1 MNKYE
6 FIISAKDET
15 AKAFGNIN
23 RRLNITSGKAA
34 RMGGAVAA
42 AAAGMLSLTVRASK
56 GAKELGLLA
65 NLAGMTVSEFQ
76 STSYALSQFN
86 ITQEELADI
95 SKDVQDKLGD
105 FIATGGGE
113 FSDFFENIAPKVG
126 ITAESLKELSGPQ
139 VLIAVKKAMDDANVS
154 AKEQVFYLESIAND
168 ATKLSPLLEKNG
180 KRLKEL
186 KNEYDSLNI
195 ALSETDTENLIEF
208 NNQVI
213 KLQNIL
219 DGIGNKLAASLVSPL
234 SDFNDG
240 LSEISEESLL
250 RVERVMIGF
259 GRSTRAALTA
269 WYELQESLGF
279 SVDTGYLEK
288 LRFETAYLDKQWER
302 LTQKLNGTPIPYSL
316 GQGETDDI
324 FAGLDNPFDLSGAL
338 TNVQPI
344 TEALKGD
351 FLQLVSAGDEL
362 NQTLASSKDLLAFN
376 AGDPFGLN
384 EMMDLDSATFWQ
396 EYEQNGIQA
405 YANLTE
411 HTESFWES
419 WLNAANE
426 NLQNF
431 DELSATTIEAF
442 SHQRGSAFESVVFE
456 SDSMGDALKGVA
468 QGVARSTVNAIGQ
481 MAAQWLAYQAVQLLV
496 GKSTAVAG
504 ASGLA
509 LNAQAMSLMA
519 GLNAFTSTA
528 AIPIVGPPA
537 APAAMGAALSVTQ
550 PIATAISS
558 LSASAAVA
566 SFDGGGY
573 TPSGARI
580 GGIDNKGGRLAVL
593 HPNEKVTDLTKSTS
607 PTSLVINTTTN
618 VHGSG
623 DDEAVIRAIERNPK
637 KIARIIN
644 RLSGTPV

>member
-1 MNKYE
+1 MSKYE
-6 FIISAKDET
+6 FLISAKDAT
-15 AKAFGNIN
+15 GRAFSAIN
-23 RRLNITSGKAA
+23 SKI
-34 RMGGAVAA
+34 GGVTKTTAA
-42 AAAGMLSLTVRASK
+42 AAAAVAAFSATFAALSKRAVDN
-56 GAKELGLLA
+56 AKELDALA
-65 NLAGMTVSEFQ
+65 QLAGEGVEDFQ
-76 STSYALSQFN
+76 ALSYAFEQYN
-86 ITQEELADI
+86 INAEKFADL

-105 FIATGGGE
+105 FLATGAGP
-113 FSDFFENIAPKVG
+113 FADFFEKVAPKVG
-126 ITAESLKELSGPQ
+126 LTAEALRDLSSTD
-139 VLIAVKKAMDDANVS
+139 VLIAVKKAMDDANIS
-154 AKEQVFYLESIAND
+154 AKEQVFYMESIAND
-168 ATKLSPLLEKNG
+168 ATLLIPALKNNG
-180 KRLKEL
+180 AEIKRLAKEF
-186 KNEYDSLNI
+186 DGLNLAVSQTEI
-195 ALSETDTENLIEF
+195 ET
-208 NNQVI
+208 I
-213 KLQNIL
+213 KGFSDEVARLERSATKL
-219 DGIGNKLAASLVSPL
+219 ENKLIANLAEP
-234 SDFNDG
+234 FA
-240 LSEISEESLL
+240 EILE
-250 RVERVMIGF
+250 V
-259 GRSTRAALTA
+259 
-269 WYELQESLGF
+269 LGGAYDD
-279 SVDTGYLEK
+279 SV
-288 LRFETAYLDKQWER
+288 LRFERIFVGIDRSITSALATWYEFQDALGFDVDTSKLQALQAETEYLDRQWEK
-302 LTQKLNGTPIPYSL
+302 LTKKISGEPIPYSL
-316 GQGETDDI
+316 GEGETDDI

-384 EMMDLDSATFWQ
+384 EMMDLDSAAFWQ

-442 SHQRGSAFESVVFE
+442 SQQMGSAFESVVFE
-456 SDSMGDALKGVA
+456 SESMGDALKGVA
-468 QGVARSTVNAIGQ
+468 QGVARSTVNAVGQ

-496 GKSTAVAG
+496 GKTTAVAG

-593 HPNEKVTDLTKSTS
+593 HPNEKVTDLTKAASSAPIT
-607 PTSLVINTTTN
+607 IHANTT
-618 VHGSG
+618 VSG
-623 DDEAVIRAIERNPK
+623 GADDAAIIRAIERNPK

-644 RLSGTPV
+644 RLSGVPA